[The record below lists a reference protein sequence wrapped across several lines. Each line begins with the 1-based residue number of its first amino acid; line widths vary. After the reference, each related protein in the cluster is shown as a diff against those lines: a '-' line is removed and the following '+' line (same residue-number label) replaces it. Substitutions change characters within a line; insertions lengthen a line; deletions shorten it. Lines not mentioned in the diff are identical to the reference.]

1 MLKLAIFDDEPII
14 VQGMGILVERSGLP
28 LTVACTALNGLTAL
42 EQLSLHRPEI
52 VLSDIRMPGVDGLT
66 LIEQAAA
73 ILPDSA
79 FLIMSGYRDFDFVKR
94 ALALRVVDYLEKP
107 VTLETLTPAL
117 RRAMS
122 QLGAQQSRASVHAI
136 PEGPPA
142 EAPANRADIR
152 RLISY
157 IHQHYS
163 EDISLGD
170 LADLAEMNPAYL
182 SNLFKETVGMSYVK
196 YLTGV
201 RLEQAKVFLARGERT
216 SAVAK
221 TVGYADDKYFRQVFK
236 KNEGL
241 TPSEYRQKAQGKDGR
256 S

>member
-1 MLKLAIFDDEPII
+1 MLKLAIFDDEPMIL
-14 VQGMGILVERSGLP
+14 QGMAILVERSGLP
-28 LTVACTALNGLTAL
+28 LTIACTAQNGLKAL
-42 EQLSLHRPEI
+42 EQLKLHRPEI
-52 VLSDIRMPGVDGLT
+52 ILSDIRMPGVDGLT
-66 LIEQAAA
+66 LIEQAAG

-79 FLIMSGYRDFDFVKR
+79 YLIMSGYRDFDFVKR

-107 VTLETLTPAL
+107 VTLETLVPAL
-117 RRAMS
+117 KRAMEL
-122 QLGAQQSRASVHAI
+122 LGEHQWRAAATPPPDSR
-136 PEGPPA
+136 PA
-142 EAPANRADIR
+142 EAPADRADIR

-170 LADLAEMNPAYL
+170 LADLADMNPAYL

-216 SAVAK
+216 AAVAK
-221 TVGYADDKYFRQVFK
+221 IVGYADDKYFRQVFK
-236 KNEGL
+236 KNEGI
-241 TPSEYRQKAQGKDGR
+241 TPSEYRQKAQGR
-256 S
+256 EPV

>member
-14 VQGMGILVERSGLP
+14 LQGMGILVERCGLP
-28 LTVACTALNGLTAL
+28 LEVACTAVNGLKAL
-42 EQLSLHRPEI
+42 DLLKTHRPEI
-52 VLSDIRMPGVDGLT
+52 ILSDIRMPGMDGLT

-73 ILPDSA
+73 IMPGSA
-79 FLIMSGYRDFDFVKR
+79 YLIMSGYRDFDFVKR
-94 ALALRVVDYLEKP
+94 ALSLRVIDYLEKP
-107 VTLETLTPAL
+107 VTLEMLSQAL
-117 RRAMS
+117 KRAMS
-122 QLGAQQSRASVHAI
+122 QLGVPERRASQPVVSESA
-136 PEGPPA
+136 PA
-142 EAPANRADIR
+142 EAPTNRADIR

-157 IHQHYS
+157 IHQHYN

-241 TPSEYRQKAQGKDGR
+241 TPSEYRQKSQGDD
-256 S
+256 

>member
-1 MLKLAIFDDEPII
+1 MLKLAIFDDEPMIL
-14 VQGMGILVERSGLP
+14 QGMGILVQRSGLP
-28 LTVACTALNGLTAL
+28 LQVACTALNGLTAL
-42 EQLSLHRPEI
+42 EMLKEHRPEI
-52 VLSDIRMPGVDGLT
+52 ILSDVRMPGVDGLT

-73 ILPDSA
+73 ILPDSVY
-79 FLIMSGYRDFDFVKR
+79 LIMSGYRDFDFVKR

-107 VTLETLTPAL
+107 VTLETLIPAL
-117 RRAMS
+117 QRAMEL
-122 QLGAQQSRASVHAI
+122 LGEQHSRV
-136 PEGPPA
+136 PQPPA
-142 EAPANRADIR
+142 GESVNPEAPADRADLR
-152 RLISY
+152 KLISH

-170 LADLAEMNPAYL
+170 LADIAGMNPAYL

-201 RLEQAKVFLARGERT
+201 RLEQAKVLLARGERT

-236 KNEGL
+236 KHEGI
-241 TPSEYRQKAQGKDGR
+241 TPSEYRQKAQHR
-256 S
+256 P